1 MYMYT
6 IYFNPCVLNK
16 DSHTYLTNLKY
27 NDFLNSIL
35 YCKLQYIYLICLISC
50 TALKD
55 HLYTTKVL
63 TYKADIGFCLYKKHI
78 VLYYM
83 RNRLFT
89 IEKQLKSNF
98 FFYINFSRQYGRF
111 TLCCSLC
118 WRIMQYLRFFF
129 KTYVCI
135 PILTNTKTTLM

>member
-6 IYFNPCVLNK
+6 INFNPCVLNK

-98 FFYINFSRQYGRF
+98 FFTLISLVSTDVLRYVVLYVGGLCNICDFFSKRMYVYQY
-111 TLCCSLC
+111 
-118 WRIMQYLRFFF
+118 
-129 KTYVCI
+129 
-135 PILTNTKTTLM
+135 